1 MRTIAAVLLL
11 LIGSAVASL
20 AQTSKA
26 ELGLNYN
33 WMYSNRPPGGDTTF
47 SMNGGSVSLAW
58 NVNQRLALVGD
69 IGAVHASD
77 VPSAGQGLTIT
88 SYVFGPRFYYRR
100 RSVTSERR
108 WLKLAPYGQLLVG
121 GAHAS
126 GSLAGG
132 IGGGATDA
140 FAMKV
145 GGGVELPLNQR
156 IILRPAHTEYFLTL
170 FPNGV
175 NDRQNNFL
183 FGAGV
188 IFRLGQR

>member
-1 MRTIAAVLLL
+1 MRTLATVLLL
-11 LIGSAVASL
+11 LIGSAGVSL

-33 WMYSNRPPGGDTTF
+33 WMYTNRPPGGDTTF

-58 NVNQRLALVGD
+58 IVNQRFAIVGD

-77 VPSAGQGLTIT
+77 VPVAGQGLTIT

-100 RSVTSERR
+100 KSAGGERR
-108 WLKLAPYGQLLVG
+108 LLKLAPYGQVLVG

-132 IGGGATDA
+132 SGGGATDS

-145 GGGVELPLNQR
+145 GGGVELPLTR
-156 IILRPAHTEYFLTL
+156 RVILRPAHTEYFLTL

-175 NDRQNNFL
+175 NNRQNNFL

-188 IFRLGQR
+188 IFSVGQR